1 MKNNKIKGLISST
14 LMLAIFATST
24 INVQNVYA
32 VSADLQRRQQQI
44 EAETAEVQNSINVVN
59 RQMTETQRQ
68 IQEVEVELREVAA
81 QLDTITI
88 ELDRTREVLDETV
101 VLLAE
106 AEDTREEQQ
115 ERFVQRARF
124 MHMNGR
130 TSYIDLILNADSFSD
145 LLRRIDSVNR
155 IVEHD
160 QELVRQFIE
169 TEELISEKLE
179 LTYVHEKNLEALE
192 AQEVSRR
199 NEYENIRRQRMAL
212 LDSLEAEERDL
223 LQQMWEL
230 EESSREVEQLIR
242 AAIEAQRAAEAAAA
256 EQRRRQQQQ
265 QQQQASSNAGR
276 VIVDTS
282 NISGRMAWPVPG
294 RSTISSGY
302 GNRRSPISGGSEF
315 HTGIDIPAPNGTNV
329 IAADR
334 GTVIFSGWMN
344 GYGNTVIIDHGDAIS
359 TLYAH
364 HSRNLVSVGQVVAR
378 GQVIA
383 EVGSTGF
390 STGPHLHFE
399 VRRNGRHIDPM
410 PFLR

>member
-1 MKNNKIKGLISST
+1 MKNNKVKGLISST

-24 INVQNVYA
+24 ISSQEIYG
-32 VSADLQRRQQQI
+32 STADLQRRQQQI
-44 EAETAEVQNSINVVN
+44 ESETAEVQQSINVVN

-68 IQEVEVELREVAA
+68 IQEIESELRDVAS
-81 QLDTITI
+81 QLDTITT
-88 ELDRTREVLDETV
+88 ELDRTRDILDETV
-101 VLLAE
+101 ILLAE

-124 MHMNGR
+124 MHMSSR
-130 TSYIDLILNADSFSD
+130 TSYIDLILNAESFSD
-145 LLRRIDSVNR
+145 LLRRIDYVNR

-179 LTYVHEKNLEALE
+179 TTYIQERNLQALE

-199 NEYENIRRQRMAL
+199 NEYEGIRRQRVAL
-212 LDSLEAEERDL
+212 LNSLEAEERDL

-230 EESSREVEQLIR
+230 EESSREVERLIR
-242 AAIEAQRAAEAAAA
+242 AAIEAQRVAEAAAA
-256 EQRRRQQQQ
+256 EERRRQQQR
-265 QQQQASSNAGR
+265 QQAPSR

-282 NISGRMAWPVPG
+282 NASSSMAWPVPG

-302 GNRRSPISGGSEF
+302 GNRRSPISGGTEF

-334 GTVIFSGWMN
+334 GTVIFSGWMG
-344 GYGNTVIIDHGDAIS
+344 GYGNTVIIDHGGSIS

-364 HSRNLVSVGQVVAR
+364 HSRNLVSVGQVVER